1 MGGSQF
7 KLLGGCTDGTCWK
20 SSLQVVKESCSSG
33 VVLPKSLYCDTTPE
47 GVSGEVAGVAGH
59 QAREKPGAGEAGLK
73 RRDGTRKEN
82 CPTTP
87 SSALH

>member
-1 MGGSQF
+1 MP
-7 KLLGGCTDGTCWK
+7 
-20 SSLQVVKESCSSG
+20 ESFH
-33 VVLPKSLYCDTTPE
+33 YDTTPE

-59 QAREKPGAGEAGLK
+59 QAREKLGAGKAGLK
-73 RRDGTRKEN
+73 GRDGTRKEN